1 MSKSK
6 SKPRKADSKDGARS
20 GKDKPRPKAVPFPTK
35 EQVLAFIRESPT
47 PVGKRE
53 IARAFHLK
61 GSDRIPL
68 KALLKE
74 LEKDGGVDRGRK
86 RQLSA
91 AGALPEV
98 AVVQVIGPDAD
109 GDLWARPV
117 DLRPDDA
124 EPKIVIVG
132 DHKLDRPLAA
142 GDRVLVR
149 LQRTDAEVYE
159 ARPIRRLESRAQRVV
174 GLFEQDKDGFGRVR
188 PTDKRIKTEF
198 SVHPKDAGQ
207 ARNGDLVIIE
217 AEPVRRL
224 GSPKARV
231 VERVG
236 RADEAR
242 SISLISIAEHQIPF
256 QFPPAALK
264 QAEESGPATL
274 GNRTDLRQVPLVTI
288 DGDDARDFDDAVFAT
303 PDTDEKNPGGWR
315 LIVAIADVAH
325 YVRDGDALDRSAR
338 ERGNSVYFPDR
349 VVPMLPEELSNGW
362 CSLKPKEDRPC
373 MAVEM
378 VIDAHGNKL
387 RHHFMRGLMRSIAR
401 LTYEQVQEAA
411 DGRPNDLTAPLL
423 NDVIKPLYGAFQALL
438 KAREARGTLELDI
451 PERRVFLGSDG
462 HIDRIVPRTRLDS
475 HRLIEEFMIAANVA
489 AAEALEKRHQPC
501 MYRVH
506 DAPDPARIE
515 ALREFLEG
523 LDMKLARGQVIRPKH
538 FTRLL
543 EMAKDTPYAATI
555 HALVLRSQS
564 QAVYAPDNLGHFGL
578 ALARYAHFTSPIR
591 RYSDLLVHRA
601 LISGYG
607 FGADGLAPE
616 TAATFESIGQHISAT
631 ERRAAAAEREA
642 IDRYV
647 AHFMAERV
655 GEIFPGRV
663 SGVAKFGLFVALQ
676 ETGADGLLP
685 IGLLPNDFY
694 DHDDRR
700 HALVGRRWGRVFDLG
715 APIVVKLAA
724 AQPLTGG
731 LTFEYVEGGTAGD
744 AGGESRPH
752 SVSRGPTRGPGR
764 GFPGKKPSG
773 SRGPTGGKSSKKLK
787 KQKKDRKKRPRR

>member
-1 MSKSK
+1 LSKLKSK
-6 SKPRKADSKDGARS
+6 RRKPAPQDGTEAS
-20 GKDKPRPKAVPFPTK
+20 QGKPRPKAVPFPTK
-35 EQVLAFIRESPT
+35 EQVLAFIRESET

-74 LEKDGGVDRGRK
+74 LEREGGVDRGRN

-91 AGALPEV
+91 AGSLPEV
-98 AVVQVIGPDAD
+98 MVVQVIGPDAD

-124 EPKIVIVG
+124 EPKIVLIEDPKKV
-132 DHKLDRPLAA
+132 DRPLAA

-149 LQRTDAEVYE
+149 LQKTDADVYE

-174 GLFEQDKDGFGRVR
+174 GLFEKNKDGFGRVT

-198 SVHPKDAGQ
+198 SVHPKDAGN
-207 ARNGDLVIIE
+207 ARSGDLVIVE

-231 VERVG
+231 IEVVG

-242 SISLISIAEHQIPF
+242 SISLISIAEHSIPF
-256 QFPPAALK
+256 QFSPAALK
-264 QAEESGPATL
+264 QAEEARPATL
-274 GNRTDLRQVPLVTI
+274 GSRTDLRQVPLVTI
-288 DGDDARDFDDAVFAT
+288 DGDDARDFDDAVFAE
-303 PDTDEKNPGGWR
+303 PDKDEKNPGGWR
-315 LIVAIADVAH
+315 ILVAIADVAH
-325 YVRDGDALDRSAR
+325 YVRDGDALDRTAR
-338 ERGNSVYFPDR
+338 DRGNSVYFPDR

-378 VIDAHGNKL
+378 ILDANGNKL

-401 LTYEQVQEAA
+401 LTYEQVQAAA
-411 DGRPNDLTAPLL
+411 DGHPNDLTAPLMQ
-423 NDVIKPLYGAFQALL
+423 DVIKPLYGAFHALL
-438 KAREARGTLELDI
+438 KAREERGTLELDI

-462 HIDRIVPRTRLDS
+462 HIDRILPRSRLDS

-489 AAEALEKRHQPC
+489 AAEALEKKKQPC

-515 ALREFLEG
+515 ALRQFLEG
-523 LDMKLARGQVIRPKH
+523 LDFKLARGQVIRPKH

-543 EMAKDTPYAATI
+543 EMAKGTPYAATI

-607 FGADGLAPE
+607 FGEDGLAPE
-616 TAATFESIGQHISAT
+616 TASQFEQIGQHISAT

-655 GEIFPGRV
+655 GEIFQGRV
-663 SGVAKFGLFVALQ
+663 SGVAKFGLFVALA

-724 AQPLTGG
+724 AAPLTGG
-731 LTFEYVEGGTAGD
+731 LTFEYVEGGQTGSETA
-744 AGGESRPH
+744 AIRRQER
-752 SVSRGPTRGPGR
+752 PGR
-764 GFPGKKPSG
+764 PAGNQSNTFKRKPKPQKVKNKKPK
-773 SRGPTGGKSSKKLK
+773 KS
-787 KQKKDRKKRPRR
+787 KRR

>member
-1 MSKSK
+1 MSKSN
-6 SKPRKADSKDGARS
+6 SRRRKASATDGGESAA
-20 GKDKPRPKAVPFPTK
+20 KDKPRAKHVPFPTK
-35 EQVLAFIRESPT
+35 EQVLAFIRESEG

-61 GSDRIPL
+61 GADRIPL

-74 LEKDGGVDRGRK
+74 LEKEGEVDRGRK

-98 AVVQVIGPDAD
+98 TVVQVIGPDAD

-124 EPKIVIVG
+124 EPQIVIVG
-132 DHKLDRPLAA
+132 EHKLDRPLGA
-142 GDRVLVR
+142 GDRVLVQ
-149 LQRTDAEVYE
+149 LKRTDADVYE

-174 GLFEQDKDGFGRVR
+174 GLLEKRKDGFGRLI
-188 PTDKRIKTEF
+188 PTDKRLKTEF
-198 SVHPKDAGQ
+198 SIHPRDIGA
-207 ARNGDLVIIE
+207 ARSGDLVIVE

-224 GSPKARV
+224 GTPKARV

-256 QFPPAALK
+256 QFPPAALQ
-264 QAEESGPATL
+264 QAKEAGPATL
-274 GNRTDLRQVPLVTI
+274 GKRTDLRRVPLVTI
-288 DGDDARDFDDAVFAT
+288 DGDDARDFDDAVFAEADQD
-303 PDTDEKNPGGWR
+303 PNNPGGWR

-325 YVRDGDALDRSAR
+325 YVRDGDALDKGAR

-362 CSLKPKEDRPC
+362 CSLKPDEDRPC
-373 MAVEM
+373 LAVEI
-378 VIDAHGNKL
+378 VVDAAGKKL
-387 RHHFMRGLMRSIAR
+387 RHRFQRGLMRSTAR
-401 LTYEQVQEAA
+401 LTYEQVQEAF
-411 DGRPNDLTAPLL
+411 DGRPNDLTEPLL
-423 NDVIKPLYGAFQALL
+423 KSVIEPLYGAFRALL
-438 KAREARGTLELDI
+438 RAREERGTLDLDI
-451 PERRVFLGSDG
+451 PERRVFLGQDG
-462 HIDRIVPRTRLDS
+462 HIDRIVPRMRLDS

-489 AAEALEKRHQPC
+489 AAEALEKRRKPC

-506 DAPDPARIE
+506 DAPEPTRVE
-515 ALREFLEG
+515 ALRQFLEG
-523 LDMKLARGQVIRPKH
+523 LDLRLAKGQVIRPKH

-543 EMAKDTPYAATI
+543 EQAKDTPFAATI

-564 QAVYAPDNLGHFGL
+564 QAVYAPVNIGHFGL
-578 ALARYAHFTSPIR
+578 ALQRYAHFTSPIR

-601 LISGYG
+601 LISAYG
-607 FGADGLAPE
+607 FGEDGLPPD
-616 TAATFESIGQHISAT
+616 AAQKFEGIGQHISAT

-655 GEIFPGRV
+655 GETFPGRI
-663 SGVAKFGLFVALQ
+663 SGVAKFGVFVTLA

-685 IGLLPNDFY
+685 VALLPSDFY
-694 DHDDRR
+694 DHDDRA
-700 HALVGRRWGRVFDLG
+700 HSLVGRRWGRSFELG

-731 LTFEYVEGGTAGD
+731 LTFEYVEGGIVRQDDQAVRRLVSYRARTGPRS
-744 AGGESRPH
+744 GKRRPG
-752 SVSRGPTRGPGR
+752 SDKGL
-764 GFPGKKPSG
+764 KK
-773 SRGPTGGKSSKKLK
+773 RGKSN
-787 KQKKDRKKRPRR
+787 RKRPRR

>member
-1 MSKSK
+1 MSKSNSK
-6 SKPRKADSKDGARS
+6 HRKGSANTGNDAAAEKPRA
-20 GKDKPRPKAVPFPTK
+20 KAVPFPSK
-35 EQVLAFIRESPT
+35 EQVLTFIRESEG

-61 GSDRIPL
+61 GADRIPL

-74 LEKDGGVDRGRK
+74 LEKEGEVDRGRK

-98 AVVQVIGPDAD
+98 TIVQVIGPDAD

-132 DHKLDRPLAA
+132 DHKLDKPLGA
-142 GDRVLVR
+142 GDRVLVQ
-149 LQRTDAEVYE
+149 LKRTDADVYE

-174 GLFEQDKDGFGRVR
+174 GLFEKGKDGFGRLT

-198 SVHPKDAGQ
+198 SIHPRDIGA
-207 ARNGDLVIIE
+207 ARHGDLVIVE
-217 AEPVRRL
+217 AEPARRL

-231 VERVG
+231 IERVG

-256 QFPPAALK
+256 QFTPGALE
-264 QAEESGPATL
+264 QAQKSGPATL
-274 GNRTDLRQVPLVTI
+274 GNRTDLRPVPLVTI
-288 DGDDARDFDDAVFAT
+288 DGDDARDFDDAVFAE
-303 PDTDEKNPGGWR
+303 PDTDAKNPGGWR

-325 YVRDGDALDRSAR
+325 YVRDGDALDKNAR
-338 ERGNSVYFPDR
+338 DRGNSVYFPDR

-362 CSLKPKEDRPC
+362 CSLKPNEDRPC
-373 MAVEM
+373 MAVEI
-378 VIDAHGNKL
+378 VVDAAGKKL
-387 RHHFMRGLMRSIAR
+387 RHRFMRGLMRSTAR
-401 LTYEQVQEAA
+401 LTYEQAQAAA
-411 DGRPNDLTAPLL
+411 DGNPNELTAPILKS
-423 NDVIKPLYGAFQALL
+423 VIEPLYGAFRALL
-438 KAREARGTLELDI
+438 KAREDRGTLDLDI

-501 MYRVH
+501 MYRIH
-506 DAPDPARIE
+506 DAPEPTRVE
-515 ALREFLEG
+515 ALRQFLEG
-523 LDMKLARGQVIRPKH
+523 LDLKLAKGQVIRPKH

-543 EMAKDTPYAATI
+543 DQAKGTPFAATI
-555 HALVLRSQS
+555 HSLVLRSQS
-564 QAVYAPDNLGHFGL
+564 QAVYAPVNIGHFGL
-578 ALARYAHFTSPIR
+578 ALQRYAHFTSPIR

-607 FGADGLAPE
+607 FGEDGLPPD
-616 TAATFESIGQHISAT
+616 AAQKFEAIGQHISAT
-631 ERRAAAAEREA
+631 ERRAAAAERDA

-647 AHFMAERV
+647 AHFMAGRV
-655 GEIFPGRV
+655 GEIFQGRI
-663 SGVAKFGLFVALQ
+663 SGVAKFGIFVTLP

-685 IGLLPNDFY
+685 MSMLPNDFY
-694 DHDDRR
+694 DHDDRA
-700 HALVGRRWGRVFDLG
+700 HALVGRRWGRSFELG
-715 APIVVKLAA
+715 APIVVKLAT

-731 LTFEYVEGGTAGD
+731 LTFEFVEGGLVREDDRTVRKMVG
-744 AGGESRPH
+744 SRTQ
-752 SVSRGPTRGPGR
+752 SGSGPG
-764 GFPGKKPSG
+764 
-773 SRGPTGGKSSKKLK
+773 
-787 KQKKDRKKRPRR
+787 KRTAPRRNRLKTPKKGGPKRRRR